1 MIHTNN
7 NFLFLGSVYFE
18 PHGNEWAHKIGGTN
32 GRVMLT
38 RFLLGLFNGDQ
49 IDFSRSDKPLDDGSF
64 EITLV

>member
-18 PHGNEWAHKIGGTN
+18 PHGNEWAHKIGGHVDAISVRT
-32 GRVMLT
+32 L
-38 RFLLGLFNGDQ
+38 Q
-49 IDFSRSDKPLDDGSF
+49 WRSDKPLNDGSF